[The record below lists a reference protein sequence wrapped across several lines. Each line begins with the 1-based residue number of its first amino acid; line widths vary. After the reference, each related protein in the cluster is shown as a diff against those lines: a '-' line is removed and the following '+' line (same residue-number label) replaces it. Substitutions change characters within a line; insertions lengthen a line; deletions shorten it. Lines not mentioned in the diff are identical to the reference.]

1 MKKLLALLLAM
12 TLFCA
17 AAPVGAGA
25 ESAEWTYPTESGLTM
40 ETLTL
45 FTQATNNLVGIIF
58 QPLELLAVRGTAR
71 EGCCFL
77 CKGFLTGEAAPFY
90 ALVYVDVT
98 ENYVPRLLEIQRLEV
113 GLLPD
118 DTEAAAPAPTA
129 APTAEPTEEPTVE
142 PTEEPTEEPTAEPT
156 AEPTEE
162 PTAEPTAEP
171 TEEPTAEPT
180 AEPTEEPTAEP
191 TAEPTEEPTAEPT
204 AEPTEEPTAEPTAEP
219 TEEPTAEPTAEPTEE
234 PTAEPTEEPTP
245 IPDGFPRVADYI
257 GEYFDLSDGMEII
270 LRLEA
275 ANTEGAALLTVE
287 WPTGDTHGYRYKLP
301 CVFDPEALTFTYED
315 GQKDYWIE
323 LVPGS
328 VSEAIMAIRLSG
340 NFSVQEDGT
349 LSWDASGN
357 IPESNCRFTLR

>member
-77 CKGFLTGEAAPFY
+77 CKGFLTGDAVPFY

-129 APTAEPTEEPTVE
+129 EPTAEPTEEPTVE
-142 PTEEPTEEPTAEPT
+142 PTEEPTEEPTAVPT

-162 PTAEPTAEP
+162 PTA
-171 TEEPTAEPT
+171 
-180 AEPTEEPTAEP
+180 
-191 TAEPTEEPTAEPT
+191 
-204 AEPTEEPTAEPTAEP
+204 
-219 TEEPTAEPTAEPTEE
+219 E

-275 ANTEGAALLTVE
+275 ADTEGAALLTVE

-349 LSWDASGN
+349 LVWDASGN

>member
-77 CKGFLTGEAAPFY
+77 CKGFLTGDAVPFY

-129 APTAEPTEEPTVE
+129 EPTAEPTEEPTVE
-142 PTEEPTEEPTAEPT
+142 PTE
-156 AEPTEE
+156 
-162 PTAEPTAEP
+162 
-171 TEEPTAEPT
+171 
-180 AEPTEEPTAEP
+180 
-191 TAEPTEEPTAEPT
+191 
-204 AEPTEEPTAEPTAEP
+204 EPTEEPTAEPTAEP

-275 ANTEGAALLTVE
+275 ADTEGAALLTVE

-301 CVFDPEALTFTYED
+301 CAFDPEALTFTYED

-349 LSWDASGN
+349 LVWDASGN

>member
-77 CKGFLTGEAAPFY
+77 CKGFLTGDAAPFY

-129 APTAEPTEEPTVE
+129 EPTAEPTEEPTVE
-142 PTEEPTEEPTAEPT
+142 PTEEPTEEPTAVPT

-219 TEEPTAEPTAEPTEE
+219 TEEPT
-234 PTAEPTEEPTP
+234 P

-275 ANTEGAALLTVE
+275 ADTEGAALLTVE

-340 NFSVQEDGT
+340 HFSVQEDGT
-349 LSWDASGN
+349 LVWDASGN